1 MVVPLRVGVVGVGH
15 LGFHH
20 ARLYSEILGV
30 HLAGV
35 VDVNEDR
42 AMTTSHALGVP
53 YFTDLQEFINKCH
66 PHALSIVVP
75 TSLHFSISKIALE
88 NGIHV
93 LIEKPVTSTVEEAA
107 ELLTLAEKRNLL
119 LQVGHVE
126 RFNSAVQHVSS
137 IVNKP
142 MLLQSRRVGPFS
154 PRVSDVG
161 VVLDLMIHDIDIVL
175 SLVPSEIV
183 NISALGRSVCSDHE
197 DIASAHL
204 QFADG
209 TIADIL
215 VSRVSQRRLR
225 RLEIM
230 EAERTIAVN
239 YETQDVSI
247 HRCMR
252 ENGQGL
258 VEIVEQPIFPKKE
271 PLKLELQHFVS
282 CVREG
287 RQPLVGIGDGKRALE
302 VAVAVL
308 RQISLNRSNVIE
320 QCVV

>member
-1 MVVPLRVGVVGVGH
+1 M
-15 LGFHH
+15 
-20 ARLYSEILGV
+20 
-30 HLAGV
+30 
-35 VDVNEDR
+35 
-42 AMTTSHALGVP
+42 
-53 YFTDLQEFINKCH
+53 
-66 PHALSIVVP
+66 
-75 TSLHFSISKIALE
+75 
-88 NGIHV
+88 
-93 LIEKPVTSTVEEAA
+93 
-107 ELLTLAEKRNLL
+107 
-119 LQVGHVE
+119 
-126 RFNSAVQHVSS
+126 
-137 IVNKP
+137 
-142 MLLQSRRVGPFS
+142 
-154 PRVSDVG
+154 
-161 VVLDLMIHDIDIVL
+161 
-175 SLVPSEIV
+175 

-230 EAERTIAVN
+230 EPERTIAVN

-308 RQISLNRSNVIE
+308 RQISLNRSNVVE